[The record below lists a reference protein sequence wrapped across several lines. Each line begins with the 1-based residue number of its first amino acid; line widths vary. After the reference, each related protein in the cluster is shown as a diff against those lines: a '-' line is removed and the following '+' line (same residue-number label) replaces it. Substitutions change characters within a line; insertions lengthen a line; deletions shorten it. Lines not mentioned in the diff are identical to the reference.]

1 MMREA
6 AKEASLHNSGHNW
19 TFFHGLDD
27 FNFLASGELLSFH
40 YHGHSITFKK
50 LQFMSTHWHKE
61 VLAVLSES
69 AECIQRLSRVK
80 GHTV

>member
-1 MMREA
+1 
-6 AKEASLHNSGHNW
+6 
-19 TFFHGLDD
+19 
-27 FNFLASGELLSFH
+27 
-40 YHGHSITFKK
+40 
-50 LQFMSTHWHKE
+50 MSTHWHKE